1 MSEIKYRIDD
11 ALDTVERH
19 AHRLVDKVT
28 LKAARRP
35 WVFTSCALALG
46 FILGAILV

>member
-1 MSEIKYRIDD
+1 MSQIGYRIQD
-11 ALDTVERH
+11 ALDSLERH
-19 AHRLVDKVT
+19 SDTLLDDVK